1 MTAVP
6 ALDSATAYV
15 TVVYGDITAGAARGG
30 DKMSKQRNDPVDN
43 AGEVFSKETGDKSE
57 KRYRNIQYLHLAVK
71 ALAAF
76 ILGIFVMYIL
86 KLS

>member
-1 MTAVP
+1 MIKGPCKGCPERDAPDCRIMCP
-6 ALDSATAYV
+6 AWLEYQAKL
-15 TVVYGDITAGAARGG
+15 AAEREA
-30 DKMSKQRNDPVDN
+30 KIR
-43 AGEVFSKETGDKSE
+43 KETGDKSE